1 MRRSPMLLLT
11 LPLLLG
17 LAACGSDDSPAMP
30 TAPPVDTAP
39 PVAPTGM
46 TASTQGYNLVKIAWE
61 PNVTD
66 PDLVGYRLTRTGL
79 GMTVVLMD
87 SPQLVERFVDDH
99 PFSGLSTYAVTAVD
113 DAGNESPVVVVV
125 HDYNCV
131 RPPNRAIEF

>member
-1 MRRSPMLLLT
+1 MRRALILLLT

-46 TASTQGYNLVKIAWE
+46 SASTIGFNLVKVTWA

-87 SPQLVERFVDDH
+87 SPQLVESFADDH
-99 PFSGLSTYAVTAVD
+99 PFAGLATYAVTAVD
-113 DAGNESPVVVVV
+113 DAGNESPVAVVV
-125 HDYNCV
+125 HDYSIV
-131 RPPNRAIEF
+131 RQPERATAP